1 MRLVKLDPIVKLSR
15 KSTNYRF
22 HASATGCFDA
32 ENAVDLDDLKPKT
45 IGWGG
50 CRERVPLASPGRTP
64 NLVVVEEGEKHY
76 IGIGLSGNGR
86 LPFFARTDHER
97 ETRTDSIIDSM

>member
-32 ENAVDLDDLKPKT
+32 ENAVDFDDLKPKT

-50 CRERVPLASPGRTP
+50 CRERTLLALPSCVL
-64 NLVVVEEGEKHY
+64 NLVATEEDG
-76 IGIGLSGNGR
+76 GR
-86 LPFFARTDHER
+86 VKLHWDKPVDGDRPAAYN
-97 ETRTDSIIDSM
+97 ILY